1 MRMRWMGITVLL
13 LLSIASVILAAGVPR
28 SFKEIPLYAGAV
40 RDLETEEHF
49 FGNLTDANP
58 ENVRSHEQKVYR
70 VNTIIDDVFKF
81 YIAKLDATYR
91 DYCTDYEDYEE
102 FLELFE
108 YGELEPGA
116 ILAPRY
122 ATDFYADDFFEDEYE
137 YDMLIKDGKWL
148 RSAFEGRPQW
158 EKGRWLAGGGVEWLV
173 CLDNGD
179 LVTFNVGLLD
189 VGYDSL
195 KKIDYRSTWI
205 VLDVLI
211 EKSPDAMDEEWDL
224 AMDDTARQFAQN
236 PPTEAYLGIPFYP
249 GWVYAPEIS
258 AGMSMDND
266 YHYYVFFSNDAPA
279 KVAEFYQQ
287 RLNQKPSTGG
297 GFYIFALKG
306 NLPIPDEGLVIQ
318 LNTGFKDMPQT
329 IITVQKMI
337 D

>member
-1 MRMRWMGITVLL
+1 MRVRWIGVTVLL
-13 LLSIASVILAAGVPR
+13 LLSITSALLAADVPR

-40 RDLETEEHF
+40 RDPETEEHF

-70 VNTIIDDVFKF
+70 VNAIIDDVFKF
-81 YIAKLDATYR
+81 YIAKLGATYR
-91 DYCTDYEDYEE
+91 DYYTDFEDYEE

-108 YGELEPGA
+108 YGELEPGS
-116 ILAPRY
+116 ILEPRY
-122 ATDFYADDFFEDEYE
+122 SLDFYADDFFEDEYE

-148 RSAFEGRPQW
+148 RHAFEGRPQW
-158 EKGRWLAGGGVEWLV
+158 EKGRWLAGAGVEWLV

-179 LVTFNVGLLD
+179 LATFNVGLLD
-189 VGYDSL
+189 VGYDSIN
-195 KKIDYRSTWI
+195 KIDYRSTWI

-211 EKSPDAMDEEWDL
+211 EKSEEAMGEEWDL
-224 AMDDTARQFAQN
+224 AMGDRAQQFSQA

-249 GWVYAPEIS
+249 GWIFDPEIS
-258 AGMSMDND
+258 ASMSMNDD
-266 YHYYVFFSNDAPA
+266 YHYYVFFSNDTPA

-297 GFYIFALKG
+297 GFYMFALKG
-306 NLPIPDEGLVIQ
+306 KLPIPDEGLVIQ
-318 LNTGFKDMPQT
+318 PNTGFKGKPQT

-337 D
+337 E